1 MGAVES
7 RHTRTSPSREVR
19 STITFSDGRGCVI
32 SANYCRC
39 VANNFADCN
48 NQEGPQDGFNQGDYS
63 HLFSVCACRC
73 YMAQDRVLPPSEMT
87 VV

>member
-7 RHTRTSPSREVR
+7 RHTIASPEHGVR
-19 STITFSDGRGCVI
+19 STITFSDGRGFVI

-48 NQEGPQDGFNQGDYS
+48 NPEGPQDGFNQGDYS
-63 HLFSVCACRC
+63 HLFSVNACRC
-73 YMAQDRVLPPSEMT
+73 YMAQDCIPPPSSMT